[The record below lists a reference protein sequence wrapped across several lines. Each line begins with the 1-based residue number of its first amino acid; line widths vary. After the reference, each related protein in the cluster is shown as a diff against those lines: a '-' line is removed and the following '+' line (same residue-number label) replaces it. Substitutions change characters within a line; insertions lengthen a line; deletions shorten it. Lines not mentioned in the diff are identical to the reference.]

1 MTIRSKLLVAFILV
15 VAVAVT
21 VMALSSRMYINS
33 IFDRYV
39 GGYREVVTEQWEYV
53 FSSYY
58 IAQGSWDGVENTFF
72 GRYRGRGSLAEQ
84 GGQQRGGIRSIL
96 PGERLLLADLNGRV
110 VLDSHLEKTGSNL
123 SPGALAS
130 GTPLYLED
138 KQIGTIMLQPQTSRT
153 LQTLE
158 KQFSRSTLL
167 AIFWGGLFALLSGTI
182 LSLILT
188 GQIARPLALLTS
200 SAQKYALRN
209 FQHRVQIKRRDEVG
223 KLAEAFNLMAESI
236 ETNERLRNNL
246 MADVS
251 HELRTPLTI
260 LRGNFEALQAGKIQ
274 VTPELLSSLY
284 DEVIR
289 LGRLVSDLE
298 AINLAEAGKLP
309 LYKKQVDVSALLSR
323 AAAAFQYEADER
335 KIKFNVEISPEIRE
349 YCLDEDRI
357 VQVLINILAN
367 AFKFTPDEGQILLCA
382 RLESQNLIVEIK
394 DSGPGILTKDLPF
407 VFDRF
412 YKSSSGRGK
421 GSGLGLSI
429 AKSFIEVHGGTIR
442 AANCPEG
449 GSIFTFVLP
458 SDALSCLFTATK
470 WEGL

>member
-1 MTIRSKLLVAFILV
+1 MRIRSKLLVAFILV

-21 VMALSSRMYINS
+21 VMAMSSRMYINS

-58 IAQGSWDGVENTFF
+58 LTQGSWDGVENTFF
-72 GRYRGRGSLAEQ
+72 GRYRGRGTLTEQ
-84 GGQQRGGIRSIL
+84 GQSRGGIRSIL
-96 PGERLLLADLNGRV
+96 PGERLLLADLNGQV
-110 VLDSHLEKTGSNL
+110 VLDSHLEKTGSSL
-123 SPGALAS
+123 SPGSLAS

-138 KQIGTIMLQPQTSRT
+138 KQIGTIVLQPQTSRT

-167 AIFWGGLFALLSGTI
+167 AIFWGGLFALLIGTI

-188 GQIARPLALLTS
+188 DQIGRPLALLTS
-200 SAQKYALRN
+200 SAQKYARRD
-209 FQHRVQIKRRDEVG
+209 FQHRVQIKRQDEVG

-236 ETNERLRNNL
+236 ETNEKLRTNL

-274 VTPELLSSLY
+274 ATSELLSSLY

-289 LGRLVSDLE
+289 LGRLVSDME
-298 AINLAEAGKLP
+298 SINLAEAGKLP
-309 LYKKQVDVSALLSR
+309 LHKKHVAVNTLLSR

-335 KIKFNVEISPEIRE
+335 KIEFTVAINREINQC
-349 YCLDEDRI
+349 YLDEDRI

-367 AFKFTPDEGQILLCA
+367 AFKFTPDQGNIVLRA
-382 RLESQNLIVEIK
+382 RMENKNLVVEIK
-394 DSGPGILTKDLPF
+394 DSGPGIPARDLPF
-407 VFDRF
+407 VFERF
-412 YKSSSGRGK
+412 YKSGIGRGR

-429 AKSFIEVHGGTIR
+429 AKSFIEAHGGTIS
-442 AANCPEG
+442 AANCPAG

-458 SDALSCLFTATK
+458 A
-470 WEGL
+470 

>member
-1 MTIRSKLLVAFILV
+1 MRIRSKLLVAFILV
-15 VAVAVT
+15 IAVAVT
-21 VMALSSRMYINS
+21 VMAMSSRMYISS

-58 IAQGSWDGVENTFF
+58 LAQGSWDGVENTLF
-72 GRYRGRGSLAEQ
+72 GRYRGRGTLTEQ
-84 GGQQRGGIRSIL
+84 GQPRGGIRSIL
-96 PGERLLLADLNGRV
+96 PGERLLLADLNGQV

-123 SPGALAS
+123 SPGLLES

-138 KQIGTIMLQPQTSRT
+138 KQIGTIILQPQTSRT

-158 KQFSRSTLL
+158 KQFSRSTVL
-167 AIFWGGLFALLSGTI
+167 AMFWGGLFALLIGTI

-200 SAQKYALRN
+200 SAQKYARRD
-209 FQHRVQIKRRDEVG
+209 FQHRVQIKRKDEVG
-223 KLAEAFNLMAESI
+223 KLDEAFNLMAESI

-251 HELRTPLTI
+251 HDLRTPLTI

-298 AINLAEAGKLP
+298 SINLAEAGKLP

-335 KIKFNVEISPEIRE
+335 NIKFSVEISPGISQC
-349 YCLDEDRI
+349 CLDEDRI

-367 AFKFTPDEGQILLCA
+367 AFKFTPDEGHIVLRA
-382 RLESQNLIVEIK
+382 RMESQNLIVEIK
-394 DSGPGILTKDLPF
+394 DSGSGISAKDLPF
-407 VFDRF
+407 IFDRF
-412 YKSSSGRGK
+412 YKSSTGRGK

-442 AANCPEG
+442 AANSPDG

-458 SDALSCLFTATK
+458 SDS
-470 WEGL
+470 

>member
-1 MTIRSKLLVAFILV
+1 MKIRSKLLYAFILV
-15 VAVAVT
+15 IAVAVT
-21 VMALSSRMYINS
+21 VMAMSSRMYITS

-39 GGYREVVTEQWEYV
+39 GGYREVVVEQWEYV

-58 IAQGSWDGVENTFF
+58 LAQGSWDGVENTLF
-72 GRYRGRGSLAEQ
+72 GRHRGRGMLVTP
-84 GGQQRGGIRSIL
+84 GQPKGGIQSIL
-96 PGERLLLADLNGRV
+96 PGERLILVDLNGQV

-123 SPGALAS
+123 SPDYIKL

-138 KQIGTIMLQPQTSRT
+138 QQIGTIVLQPQTSRT

-158 KQFSRSTLL
+158 KQFSHSTLL
-167 AIFWGGLFALLSGTI
+167 AVFWGGLFALLIGTI

-188 GQIARPLALLTS
+188 GQIARPLALLTA
-200 SAQKYALRN
+200 SAQKYARRDFKN
-209 FQHRVQIKRRDEVG
+209 RVQIKSKDEIG

-274 VTPELLSSLY
+274 PSAELLSSLY

-298 AINLAEAGKLP
+298 SINLAEAGKLP
-309 LYKKQVDVSALLSR
+309 LHQEHVAVSALMHR
-323 AAAAFQYEADER
+323 AAAPFQYEADER
-335 KIKFNVEISPEIRE
+335 KIDFTVEISPEVGQFS
-349 YCLDEDRI
+349 LDEDRI

-367 AFKFTPDEGQILLCA
+367 AFKFTPDTGNIVLRTRMEN
-382 RLESQNLIVEIK
+382 QNLVVEIK
-394 DSGPGILTKDLPF
+394 DSGPGIPARDLPF
-407 VFDRF
+407 VFERF
-412 YKSSSGRGK
+412 YKSGTGRSRGT
-421 GSGLGLSI
+421 GLGLFI
-429 AKSFIEVHGGTIR
+429 AKSFIEVHGGTIK
-442 AANCPEG
+442 AANCPAG
-449 GSIFTFVLP
+449 GSIFTFILP
-458 SDALSCLFTATK
+458 PANPVSSY
-470 WEGL
+470 